1 MTSTELSKTLKI
13 LRQAKRISQLE
24 LSLRLDVSQRHIS
37 FVEQGKSKPSRQL
50 LIAWLQELETP
61 PLVCNESMLAA
72 GYAPVYQQSNLEAPE
87 LTLVRQSLQ
96 QLLSAHDPVPAMI
109 LDTDWNVIQ
118 FNRGGQWL
126 ARTLMPWLE
135 EIKDQGGLNIL
146 DLLCLPE
153 GFTKAIQNL
162 EDVGPVILSI
172 LKKEATVK
180 PSIAEKVETFEALL
194 CDRLGK
200 EKLPMPATADTPV
213 MTTRYQTKYGTLAFF
228 RMFTTFGNPQDI
240 TLASLRVEHLFPAD
254 EFTSQILNQEAM
266 GET

>member
-37 FVEQGKSKPSRQL
+37 FVEQGKSKPSRKL

-135 EIKDQGGLNIL
+135 EMKDQGDLNIL

-162 EDVGPVILSI
+162 LETRSGQLLGLLHQTPPNQPPPTRPPPVPPHSTSKLHHSI
-172 LKKEATVK
+172 QH
-180 PSIAEKVETFEALL
+180 
-194 CDRLGK
+194 DG
-200 EKLPMPATADTPV
+200 
-213 MTTRYQTKYGTLAFF
+213 
-228 RMFTTFGNPQDI
+228 
-240 TLASLRVEHLFPAD
+240 SL
-254 EFTSQILNQEAM
+254 
-266 GET
+266 